1 MLSKE
6 CGTEAE
12 GLGGLLKAD
21 RIVRK
26 PPMRLELLVVTGG
39 FFWGGGMK
47 PLQDRSK

>member
-1 MLSKE
+1 MASKE

-26 PPMRLELLVVTGG
+26 PPMRLELLVATS
-39 FFWGGGMK
+39 FFFGGGGNETTTG
-47 PLQDRSK
+47 